1 MKRER
6 RTREEKLRDKQAQL
20 QRMADANIAWDYVNN
35 RLKRENERLRCKL
48 EYLEKMEQ
56 EIVEPLGDK
65 KGFGIIKIQ

>member
-65 KGFGIIKIQ
+65 KGFGIIKI

>member
-6 RTREEKLRDKQAQL
+6 RTREEKLRDKQVQL
-20 QRMADANIAWDYVNN
+20 QRIADNNIAWDYVNN

-56 EIVEPLGDK
+56 EIVETPGDQVK
-65 KGFGIIKIQ
+65 LDSGGV